1 MTIRDRFTLRFMQK
15 LVQTP
20 HGRAHILN
28 QVADAESNGELDIFD
43 RMLAKIDDD
52 GLQKMIRKHREDE
65 IRHEKLFRDA
75 ADRQGVGREPLPRE
89 LQIIDRI
96 EERMGGWDGEVDIL
110 TAYAMLQVI
119 EERAITQFPLIER
132 AFRPVDPQTADV
144 FAEVA
149 RDEERHLKYCHAITR
164 IYAPDRET
172 LEETLARFRIVEAEA
187 FGANSEANLEY
198 VMKRGWV
205 AQNPFERFVMRLG
218 QSLEGIVGG
227 LPLTRYSAAA

>member
-28 QVADAESNGELDIFD
+28 QVADAEANGELDIFD
-43 RMLAKIDDD
+43 RILAKVDDD
-52 GLQKMIRKHREDE
+52 GLAKMIREHREDE

-75 ADRQGVGREPLPRE
+75 ADRQGVGRELVPRE

-96 EERMGGWDGEVDIL
+96 EERLGGFDGDVNIMD
-110 TAYAMLQVI
+110 AYAMLQVI
-119 EERAITQFPLIER
+119 EERAITQFPLIES
-132 AFRPVDPQTADV
+132 AFRPVDPETADV

-149 RDEERHLKYCHAITR
+149 RDEERHLKYCRAITR
-164 IYAPDRET
+164 IYAPDQRT
-172 LEETLARFRIVEAEA
+172 LDETLARYRIIEAEA
-187 FGANSEANLEY
+187 FGANSEANLDY

-205 AQNPFERFVMRLG
+205 AQNSFERFVMRLG